1 MAIKMGVSSFDTVR
15 TTVVLPARLIERT
28 QAFIDRG
35 LVPNRSAA
43 IAAALELLLD
53 EIERQEIDR
62 AFDAMATDESYRRLG
77 EELDDAFAGSDW
89 QALLAAE
96 SAG

>member
-1 MAIKMGVSSFDTVR
+1 MAIKIGASDFDTVR
-15 TTVVLPARLIERT
+15 TTVVLPVRLIERT
-28 QAFIDRG
+28 QVFIDRG

-62 AFDAMATDESYRRLG
+62 RIRCAP
-77 EELDDAFAGSDW
+77 
-89 QALLAAE
+89 
-96 SAG
+96 

>member
-1 MAIKMGVSSFDTVR
+1 MGVSSFDTVR
-15 TTVVLPARLIERT
+15 TTIVLPARLIERT

>member
-1 MAIKMGVSSFDTVR
+1 MAIKIGVASFDTVR

>member
-1 MAIKMGVSSFDTVR
+1 MGVASFDTVR